1 MFFNYDSFEIVTIAF
16 IVSGLLICKYS
27 FYNSSSIAPVNNE
40 SLVNTNTSLNS
51 ISKLNSNIQL
61 DNLPNQGYEEASVQ
75 TVDIQVDACIQA
87 TNTYVNT
94 GMQTSA
100 RMWLES
106 VRNWINEILSGGS
119 PATSSHSGPGY
130 VDVGVQTNAPSVW
143 ATVKQWF
150 LEVLDQKLRS
160 SLEIRRELQHKYLEN
175 SEDSIITDKIQEVE
189 NTNVEIHNMYES
201 VNTKFDSFINK
212 VNTLLNNS
220 GNKSQYLD
228 SLQSIIDG
236 FNYEQNLAMSNI
248 LGSMFIIF
256 SLISIISIFYGD
268 KLILFFDLEN
278 RFAKIAKFI
287 QMRRK
292 FQQYYLLMNI
302 GLILIVL
309 LLIIYVNI
317 IEFLSHI
324 K

>member
-106 VRNWINEILSGGS
+106 VRNRINEILSGGS

-150 LEVLDQKLRS
+150 LEVCSVRS
-160 SLEIRRELQHKYLEN
+160 SDLSSLGQ
-175 SEDSIITDKIQEVE
+175 
-189 NTNVEIHNMYES
+189 
-201 VNTKFDSFINK
+201 NK
-212 VNTLLNNS
+212 VNKWFNKLDSVQEVSLQDSESSLTNLKFGTDSELQNLLDPNDSASNVSEVVSTTVTHLVDRAQILADLALNNPL
-220 GNKSQYLD
+220 NTTDLT
-228 SLQSIIDG
+228 
-236 FNYEQNLAMSNI
+236 I
-248 LGSMFIIF
+248 LEIWCG
-256 SLISIISIFYGD
+256 
-268 KLILFFDLEN
+268 
-278 RFAKIAKFI
+278 
-287 QMRRK
+287 
-292 FQQYYLLMNI
+292 
-302 GLILIVL
+302 V
-309 LLIIYVNI
+309 
-317 IEFLSHI
+317 
-324 K
+324 

>member
-1 MFFNYDSFEIVTIAF
+1 MRTPRFFQGLTLTSF
-16 IVSGLLICKYS
+16 
-27 FYNSSSIAPVNNE
+27 
-40 SLVNTNTSLNS
+40 SLVIFNTIRTNKTIVLEDKINKQEAKYEELNNKYTSLLEKNLN
-51 ISKLNSNIQL
+51 KLEN
-61 DNLPNQGYEEASVQ
+61 E
-75 TVDIQVDACIQA
+75 
-87 TNTYVNT
+87 
-94 GMQTSA
+94 
-100 RMWLES
+100 R
-106 VRNWINEILSGGS
+106 EILEESNNL
-119 PATSSHSGPGY
+119 TK
-130 VDVGVQTNAPSVW
+130 DV
-143 ATVKQWF
+143 
-150 LEVLDQKLRS
+150 EVLDQKLRS
-160 SLEIRRELQHKYLEN
+160 SLEIRRELQHKYSEN
-175 SEDSIITDKIQEVE
+175 SGDNIINDKIQEIE
-189 NTNVEIHNMYES
+189 NTNEEIHNMYES

-256 SLISIISIFYGD
+256 TLISIISIFYGD
-268 KLILFFDLEN
+268 KLIIYFDLEN
-278 RFAKIAKFI
+278 RFPKIAKFI
-287 QMRRK
+287 QIRRQ

-302 GLILIVL
+302 GLIIIVL

>member
-1 MFFNYDSFEIVTIAF
+1 MRTPRFFQGLTLTSF
-16 IVSGLLICKYS
+16 
-27 FYNSSSIAPVNNE
+27 
-40 SLVNTNTSLNS
+40 SLVIYNTIRTNKT
-51 ISKLNSNIQL
+51 
-61 DNLPNQGYEEASVQ
+61 NLLEDKINKHETKYEELNNKYKSL
-75 TVDIQVDACIQA
+75 
-87 TNTYVNT
+87 
-94 GMQTSA
+94 
-100 RMWLES
+100 LENNVS
-106 VRNWINEILSGGS
+106 RLETERGILEESNKLRN
-119 PATSSHSGPGY
+119 
-130 VDVGVQTNAPSVW
+130 DV
-143 ATVKQWF
+143 
-150 LEVLDQKLRS
+150 EVLDQKLRS
-160 SLEIRRELQHKYLEN
+160 SLEIRRELQNKFSEN
-175 SEDSIITDKIQEVE
+175 SGDSIINDKIQEVE
-189 NTNVEIHNMYES
+189 NTNVEIYNMYES

-256 SLISIISIFYGD
+256 SLISIISIFYGE
-268 KLILFFDLEN
+268 KLIIFFDLEN
-278 RFAKIAKFI
+278 RFPKIAKFI
-287 QMRRK
+287 QIRRK

-302 GLILIVL
+302 GLIIIVL

>member
-1 MFFNYDSFEIVTIAF
+1 MVTRQLAKANNK
-16 IVSGLLICKYS
+16 LLRLKSPLIDYKAKI
-27 FYNSSSIAPVNNE
+27 FYNLMRTPRFFQGLTLTSF
-40 SLVNTNTSLNS
+40 SLVIFNTIRTNKTKLLEDKINKQETKYEELNNKYTSL
-51 ISKLNSNIQL
+51 
-61 DNLPNQGYEEASVQ
+61 
-75 TVDIQVDACIQA
+75 
-87 TNTYVNT
+87 
-94 GMQTSA
+94 
-100 RMWLES
+100 LENNVS
-106 VRNWINEILSGGS
+106 RLETEREILEESNS
-119 PATSSHSGPGY
+119 LSKE
-130 VDVGVQTNAPSVW
+130 V
-143 ATVKQWF
+143 
-150 LEVLDQKLRS
+150 EVLDQKLRS

-256 SLISIISIFYGD
+256 SLISIISIFYGE
-268 KLILFFDLEN
+268 KLIIFFDLEN
-278 RFAKIAKFI
+278 RFPKIAKFI

>member
-1 MFFNYDSFEIVTIAF
+1 MKTPRFFQGLTLTSF
-16 IVSGLLICKYS
+16 
-27 FYNSSSIAPVNNE
+27 
-40 SLVNTNTSLNS
+40 SLVIYNTIRTNKTNLLEDNINKQETKYEELNNKYTSL
-51 ISKLNSNIQL
+51 
-61 DNLPNQGYEEASVQ
+61 
-75 TVDIQVDACIQA
+75 
-87 TNTYVNT
+87 
-94 GMQTSA
+94 
-100 RMWLES
+100 LENNVS
-106 VRNWINEILSGGS
+106 RLETEREILEESNNLRK
-119 PATSSHSGPGY
+119 
-130 VDVGVQTNAPSVW
+130 DV
-143 ATVKQWF
+143 
-150 LEVLDQKLRS
+150 EVLDQKLRS
-160 SLEIRRELQHKYLEN
+160 SLEIRRELQNKSSEN
-175 SEDSIITDKIQEVE
+175 NGDSIINDKIQEVE

-220 GNKSQYLD
+220 ENKSQYLD

-268 KLILFFDLEN
+268 KLIRFFDLEN
-278 RFAKIAKFI
+278 RFPKLAKFI
-287 QMRRK
+287 QIRRK

-302 GLILIVL
+302 SLIIIIL

>member
-1 MFFNYDSFEIVTIAF
+1 MVTRQLAKANNK
-16 IVSGLLICKYS
+16 LLRLKSPLIDYKAKI
-27 FYNSSSIAPVNNE
+27 FYNLMKTPRFFQGLTLTSF
-40 SLVNTNTSLNS
+40 SLVIFNTIRTNKTKLLEDKINKQETKYEELNNKYTSL
-51 ISKLNSNIQL
+51 
-61 DNLPNQGYEEASVQ
+61 
-75 TVDIQVDACIQA
+75 
-87 TNTYVNT
+87 
-94 GMQTSA
+94 
-100 RMWLES
+100 LENNVS
-106 VRNWINEILSGGS
+106 RLETEREILEESNS
-119 PATSSHSGPGY
+119 LSK
-130 VDVGVQTNAPSVW
+130 DV
-143 ATVKQWF
+143 
-150 LEVLDQKLRS
+150 EVLDQKLRS

>member
-1 MFFNYDSFEIVTIAF
+1 MVTRQLAKANNK
-16 IVSGLLICKYS
+16 LLRLKSPLIDYKAKI
-27 FYNSSSIAPVNNE
+27 FYNLMRTPRFFQGLTLTSF
-40 SLVNTNTSLNS
+40 SLVIFNTIRTNKTKLLEDKINKQETKYEELNNKYTSL
-51 ISKLNSNIQL
+51 
-61 DNLPNQGYEEASVQ
+61 
-75 TVDIQVDACIQA
+75 
-87 TNTYVNT
+87 
-94 GMQTSA
+94 
-100 RMWLES
+100 LENNVS
-106 VRNWINEILSGGS
+106 RLETEREILEESNS
-119 PATSSHSGPGY
+119 LSK
-130 VDVGVQTNAPSVW
+130 DV
-143 ATVKQWF
+143 
-150 LEVLDQKLRS
+150 EVLDQKLRS

-175 SEDSIITDKIQEVE
+175 SEDSIIIDKIQEVE

-268 KLILFFDLEN
+268 KLIIFFDLEK
-278 RFAKIAKFI
+278 RFPKIAKFI
-287 QMRRK
+287 QIRRK

-302 GLILIVL
+302 SLIIIVL